1 MKISII
7 TATFNREKTIV
18 RALES
23 IKNQTY
29 KNIQVVVIDGASS
42 DNTIK
47 LIKPILDQN
56 DLLISE
62 PDDGIYQAL
71 NKGLSHSDGDIVAFL
86 HSDDIYSNNNVIN
99 KVVECFYNHDVDVVY
114 GDISFFKDGDI
125 TNIKRRY
132 KSDNLSK
139 KNLAWGKMP
148 AHPAIFI
155 KRHIYGEIGNFQT
168 NFKIAADYDFLCR
181 LIKYPELKSFYIEE
195 DLVHMQLGGI
205 STGGFINTILLNKEV
220 YRAIINN
227 GIYTNIF
234 MLFSKYPSK
243 ILQFIKRN

>member
-56 DLLISE
+56 DLLVSE

-86 HSDDIYSNNNVIN
+86 HSDDIYSNNNVIE
-99 KVVECFYNHDVDVVY
+99 KVVECFYNHDVDLVY

-155 KRHIYGEIGNFQT
+155 KRSIYEEIGNFQT

-181 LIKYPELKSFYIEE
+181 LIKYPEFKSFYLEK

-205 STGGFINTILLNKEV
+205 STSGIMNTILLNKEV

-234 MLFSKYPSK
+234 MLLSKYPSK
-243 ILQFIKRN
+243 ILQFVKRN